1 LAGGPKVSSDIK
13 TWRVEGFA
21 VDAERILRLQG
32 YRDPARIRP
41 RIRKIAERAAA
52 DIATVA
58 HPEAW
63 YVRCGIES
71 ISDGVLVLAGGHRF
85 TCAAFDRLLAN
96 AKDVIVFV
104 MTLGPGV
111 DAATAQRFE
120 ASEPVDA
127 LFLECAGWLCV
138 ERATRMLAAHVQ
150 EELAR
155 EGLGVTYRLGPG
167 YDYKSGRD
175 RAAWGLE
182 EQPALFRV
190 FGDAPLPVELLE
202 SCAML
207 PKLSRSGLF
216 SVAPRT

>member
-1 LAGGPKVSSDIK
+1 MSTEVSV
-13 TWRVEGFA
+13 WRTEGFP
-21 VDAERILRLQG
+21 VDADRILRVQG

-52 DIATVA
+52 DIATIGT
-58 HPEAW
+58 PEARF
-63 YVRCGIES
+63 VRSGIES
-71 ISDGVLVLAGGHRF
+71 ISNGVLTLSGGHEF
-85 TCAAFDRLLAN
+85 NCAAFDRLLAN
-96 AKDVIVFV
+96 ATDVVVFV

-111 DAATAQRFE
+111 DVATAQRFE

-138 ERATRMLAAHVQ
+138 ERATRMLAAHLQ
-150 EELAR
+150 EEMAS
-155 EGLGVTYRLGPG
+155 EGLGVTFRLGPG
-167 YDYKSGRD
+167 YDYKSGED
-175 RAAWGLE
+175 RAVWGLE

-190 FGDAPLPVELLE
+190 FGDASLPVDLLE

-216 SVAPRT
+216 GVAPRS

>member
-1 LAGGPKVSSDIK
+1 VPNEISA
-13 TWRVEGFA
+13 WRTEGFQ
-21 VDAERILRLQG
+21 VDAGRILRVQG

-58 HPEAW
+58 VPDARF
-63 YVRCGIES
+63 VRIGIES
-71 ISDGVLVLAGGHRF
+71 VSEGVLTLAGGHRF

-96 AKDVIVFV
+96 ATDVIVFV
-104 MTLGPGV
+104 MTLGPEM

-150 EELAR
+150 EELES
-155 EGLGVTYRLGPG
+155 EGLGVTFRLGPG
-167 YDYKSGRD
+167 YDYKSGED
-175 RAAWGLE
+175 RAVWGLE

-190 FGDAPLPVELLE
+190 FGDASLPVELLE

-216 SVAPRT
+216 GVAPRS